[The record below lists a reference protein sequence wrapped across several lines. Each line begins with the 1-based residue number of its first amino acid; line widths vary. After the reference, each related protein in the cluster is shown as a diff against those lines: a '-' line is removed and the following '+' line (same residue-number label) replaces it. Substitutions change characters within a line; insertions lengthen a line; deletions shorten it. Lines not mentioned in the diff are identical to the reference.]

1 MGISHIL
8 DRKLG
13 DLSGGELQRVAI
25 CATLLKEADVYFFDE
40 PSSYLDI
47 YERMRMV
54 GVVRELAEK
63 GKRVLVVEHDL
74 AILDVLC
81 DLIHVIYGERSA
93 YGILL
98 PPDPPGLRLM
108 HTLTASSQKRMSGL
122 ETSLYSS

>member
-1 MGISHIL
+1 MCYPTQG
-8 DRKLG
+8 
-13 DLSGGELQRVAI
+13 
-25 CATLLKEADVYFFDE
+25 ADVYFFDE

-54 GVVRELAEK
+54 GVVKGLAEK

-93 YGILL
+93 YGF
-98 PPDPPGLRLM
+98 
-108 HTLTASSQKRMSGL
+108 
-122 ETSLYSS
+122 YSPQIHQDCDKCIP